1 MSMDNLNEQV
11 NKRVIFENDDYGIYL
26 PYNLLSICSL
36 VPNWCEDKKMKD
48 RTLESFKQK
57 GVLYKKSKIK

>member
-26 PYNLLSICSL
+26 PYNLSSICSL
-36 VPNWCEDKKMKD
+36 VPNWCEDKKMKNNNAM
-48 RTLESFKQK
+48 TH
-57 GVLYKKSKIK
+57 KKIIKI